1 MIIDKR
7 YHLPFSPATVY
18 AAWISSDT
26 VIAPATRM
34 EIDPIVG
41 GHYRLF
47 IKTPDMTM
55 LNVGKFL
62 QVEPETRLSYTWEW
76 NGDGEISEIDV
87 TFVPAEPGT
96 DVHLRHTGFTKPE
109 SLVAHDRGWDSYIDG
124 LSAFLKARHIL

>member
-1 MIIDKR
+1 MDIDKL

-18 AAWISSDT
+18 AAWVSSET

-47 IKTPDMTM
+47 IETPEMTM
-55 LNVGKFL
+55 RNFGTFL
-62 QVEPETRLSYTWEW
+62 LVEPHARLCYTWEW
-76 NGDGEISEIDV
+76 NKDGEVSEIDV
-87 TFVPAEPGT
+87 TFAPAGSGT

-109 SLVAHDRGWDSYIDG
+109 SRVAHDRGWDSYIDG
-124 LSAFLKARHIL
+124 LSAFLKFRHTL